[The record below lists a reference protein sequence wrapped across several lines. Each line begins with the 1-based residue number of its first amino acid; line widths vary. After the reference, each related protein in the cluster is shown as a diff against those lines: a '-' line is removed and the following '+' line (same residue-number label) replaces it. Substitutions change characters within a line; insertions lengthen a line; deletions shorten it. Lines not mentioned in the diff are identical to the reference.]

1 MVWGPLS
8 GSSSQVITSG
18 AAVSASNPEDISGL
32 VLWLESA
39 KGITLNGSD
48 VSNWGDT
55 TSGNTHD
62 FAQGTAANQPA
73 LTAGTFGTNPS
84 LDFDG
89 INDGLLRDD
98 TSTLDCLLSNPW
110 YWIMRF
116 ETTAAVAVSTKIYAG
131 KTESHSGWYFGH
143 RSYSGAKFSMQAQ
156 SAGPSREDRYV
167 ATDTTIA
174 INTKYTLEYYN
185 TGTGMGT
192 GFRIAVDGV
201 EETMFEHYHT
211 IDGSVPILNDG
222 PIGIGLRGDGAVP
235 AAINIGVVGF
245 YSEIPSTDD
254 RIVLRDYITE
264 NYP

>member
-1 MVWGPLS
+1 MAWGPLS
-8 GSSSQVITSG
+8 GSSSQVI
-18 AAVSASNPEDISGL
+18 VSAGSAASNPEDISGL
-32 VLWLESA
+32 VLWLESG

-48 VSNWGDT
+48 VSNWSDT
-55 TSGNTHD
+55 TSGNTND
-62 FAQGTAANQPA
+62 FAQGTAANQPT
-73 LTAGTFGTNPS
+73 LTAGTFDTNPS

-89 INDGLLRDD
+89 INDGLLRAD
-98 TSTLDCLLSNPW
+98 TSTLDCLLGDPW

-116 ETTAAVAVSTKIYAG
+116 ETTATVSVASKVYLGKIA
-131 KTESHSGWYFGH
+131 SHSGWYFGH
-143 RSYSGAKFSMQAQ
+143 RSYSGAKFAMQAQ
-156 SAGPSREDRYV
+156 STGPSREDRYI

-174 INTKYTLEYYN
+174 INTKYTLEFYN

-192 GFRIAVDGV
+192 GFRIAVNGV
-201 EETMFEHYHT
+201 EETMVEQYHT

-222 PIGIGLRGDGAVP
+222 LIGVGMRGDSLGQTAM
-235 AAINIGVVGF
+235 NIGVVGF